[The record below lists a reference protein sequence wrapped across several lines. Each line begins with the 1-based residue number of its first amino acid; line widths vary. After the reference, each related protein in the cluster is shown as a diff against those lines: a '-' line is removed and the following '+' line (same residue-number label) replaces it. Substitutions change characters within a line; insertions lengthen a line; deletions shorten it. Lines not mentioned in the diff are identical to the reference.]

1 MSNIMK
7 YPFVNLQGKEA
18 RKVSYEKDTGFT
30 PLEKPKRVVVRDA
43 EEVERELEQG
53 KSIDDI
59 FHIINPVKI
68 VGGDRPEEDEEPES
82 EEEILPEDIQ
92 RTLDEANEKAE
103 EIIASARAQADEIV
117 VEARRQADDVR
128 SQAHEE
134 GVELGREEGIQA
146 ARAEV
151 EQIKQGLED
160 ERRSLRDEYDKLVAD
175 MEPQFVRVVSSLM
188 DKLVGVELE
197 SDSDLILHL
206 IRSGFKDV
214 RKNAERIIVRVS
226 GEDALVAETH
236 KNELLELV
244 GEDVSVDIVSQESME
259 KGECII
265 ETDNQ
270 MLDAGIR
277 TQLENLKTSLMMLV

>member
-1 MSNIMK
+1 M
-7 YPFVNLQGKEA
+7 
-18 RKVSYEKDTGFT
+18 
-30 PLEKPKRVVVRDA
+30 
-43 EEVERELEQG
+43 
-53 KSIDDI
+53 
-59 FHIINPVKI
+59 
-68 VGGDRPEEDEEPES
+68 
-82 EEEILPEDIQ
+82 
-92 RTLDEANEKAE
+92 
-103 EIIASARAQADEIV
+103 
-117 VEARRQADDVR
+117 
-128 SQAHEE
+128 
-134 GVELGREEGIQA
+134 
-146 ARAEV
+146 
-151 EQIKQGLED
+151 
-160 ERRSLRDEYDKLVAD
+160 
-175 MEPQFVRVVSSLM
+175 RVVSSLM

-197 SDSDLILHL
+197 GDSDLILHL

-236 KNELLELV
+236 KKELLELV